1 MSVFNALNT
10 AIYST
15 LSGGTAL
22 TNLLGGTAIYYQQ
35 APDNR
40 SAPYVIYNLQGGGYE
55 NIEPRDMWNG
65 VYFVRGFS
73 PNAATAGSI
82 DAQAHALLHK
92 KALSV
97 AGWTNFWLVRESD
110 MALVE
115 NMPNGS
121 KLYMAGGMYRIRLS
135 S

>member
-1 MSVFNALNT
+1 MSVFNVLNA
-10 AIYST
+10 AIYTT

-22 TNLLGGTAIYYQQ
+22 TNLLGGTLVYYQQ
-35 APDNR
+35 APDGK
-40 SAPYVIYNLQGGGYE
+40 APPYLIYNFQGGGYE
-55 NIEPRDMWNG
+55 AITPRDMWNG
-65 VYFVRGFS
+65 IYFVRGFS

-97 AGWTNFWLVRESD
+97 AGWTNFWLVREQD

-115 NMPNGS
+115 NLPNGK
-121 KLYMAGGMYRIRLS
+121 KLYMAGGMYRVRLS
-135 S
+135 A